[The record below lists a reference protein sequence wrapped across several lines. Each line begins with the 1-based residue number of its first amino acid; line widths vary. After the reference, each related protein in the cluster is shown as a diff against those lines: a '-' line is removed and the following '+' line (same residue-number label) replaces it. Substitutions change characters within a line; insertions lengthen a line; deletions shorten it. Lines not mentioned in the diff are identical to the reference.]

1 MTAGWRK
8 AIRCNMGC
16 DAPAFVLLRYVAQ
29 YGDAHPETSAAV
41 ETELELSREMVSL
54 LPIKINRL
62 KAQMISNN

>member
-1 MTAGWRK
+1 M
-8 AIRCNMGC
+8 
-16 DAPAFVLLRYVAQ
+16 FVLLRYVAQ
-29 YGDAHPETSAAV
+29 YGDAHPEASAAV